1 MTGERRPGDR
11 GPGDRGPGG
20 RGSDGRRLKVSIA
33 GSAARHAALLC
44 DEAVP
49 DAIRMSCVGN
59 TVRIEVPE
67 ADFCVRLEA
76 VSDDVTRLRFHVTFR
91 EDKPAGG
98 TWWSSREIEVPAGPG
113 TALVGRALA
122 AEIRR
127 SRDTFTH
134 AVSEAQS
141 LACTA

>member
-1 MTGERRPGDR
+1 MAAERRSADRRPDERRPR
-11 GPGDRGPGG
+11 
-20 RGSDGRRLKVSIA
+20 VSIA

-49 DAIRMSCVGN
+49 DAIRMSCVGD
-59 TVRIEVPE
+59 VIRIEVPE

-76 VSDDVTRLRFHVTFR
+76 VPDGATRLRFHVTFR

-98 TWWSSREIEVPAGPG
+98 TWWTSREIEVPARPA
-113 TALVGRALA
+113 TAEVGRALVT
-122 AEIRR
+122 EIRR

-134 AVSEAQS
+134 AVSEAPP

>member
-1 MTGERRPGDR
+1 M
-11 GPGDRGPGG
+11 
-20 RGSDGRRLKVSIA
+20 SVA

-44 DEAVP
+44 TEAVP
-49 DAIRMSCVGN
+49 DAVRMSCVGDV
-59 TVRIEVPE
+59 VRIEVPE
-67 ADFCVRLEA
+67 ADFHIRLEA
-76 VSDDVTRLRFHVTFR
+76 VSDAVTRLRFHVTFR

-113 TALVGRALA
+113 SAPVGRALA

-134 AVSEAQS
+134 AVSEAPPLVS
-141 LACTA
+141 TA